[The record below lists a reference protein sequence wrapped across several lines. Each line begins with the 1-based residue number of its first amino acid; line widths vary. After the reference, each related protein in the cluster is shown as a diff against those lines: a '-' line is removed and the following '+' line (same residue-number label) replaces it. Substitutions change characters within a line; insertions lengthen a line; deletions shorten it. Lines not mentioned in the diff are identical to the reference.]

1 MKKPILIVLTFL
13 LLGTAA
19 VYVFIPSTITVSE
32 TAAIRCVADAAI
44 RKLTDKTSWPGWWPG
59 KIETAPDGT
68 ALYQLNNTV
77 YTVSQR
83 MLHTLALQIKHNGD
97 TVGSHLSV
105 LNLPGDS
112 AIIKWE
118 CRLEAGKNPFQ
129 RIKTYREAIALKK
142 NMDSVT
148 AALQHYLSSFENVY
162 GVAFREA
169 STADTVLISTR
180 AVSPVYPSTAFV
192 YGMVDKLRDFCKNS
206 KCTITGPPMLNVTA
220 LDTGRFQVMVALPV
234 EHSVAGNGDIQLQK
248 MIPGR
253 FIIADVKGG
262 PHAIENTHRQLLHFF
277 QDYHRTAMAI
287 PFEYLITDRVKES
300 DTSKWVTRIYSP
312 VY

>member
-1 MKKPILIVLTFL
+1 MRNLTLIVLTFL
-13 LLGTAA
+13 VLGMAA
-19 VYVFIPSTITVSE
+19 VYAFIPSTITVSE
-32 TAAIRCVADAAI
+32 TAAVKCVADAAI
-44 RKLTDKTSWPGWWPG
+44 RKLTDKTSWAGWWPG
-59 KIETAPDGT
+59 KIDQSTDGGT
-68 ALYQLNNTV
+68 LYQLNGTV

-83 MLHTLALQIKHNGD
+83 MLHTLALQIRQGNN

-112 AIIKWE
+112 SIIKWE
-118 CRLEAGKNPFQ
+118 CQLEAGNSPFQ

-162 GVAFREA
+162 GVNFREA
-169 STADTVLISTR
+169 STTDTVLITTR
-180 AVSPVYPSTAFV
+180 AVLPVYPSTASI
-192 YGMVDKLRDFCKNS
+192 YSMVDKLKGFCES
-206 KCTITGPPMLNVTA
+206 GKCTITGTPMLNITA
-220 LDTGRFQVMVALPV
+220 LDTGRYQVMVALPI
-234 EHSVAGNGDIQLQK
+234 EHSVAASGDIQLQK

-253 FIIADVKGG
+253 FVIAEVHGG
-262 PHAIENTHRQLLHFF
+262 PHAIENMHRQLLHFF

-287 PFEYLITDRVKES
+287 PFEYLVTDRRQET
-300 DTSKWVTRIYSP
+300 DTSRWVTRIYSP